1 MNLAAISHRTI
12 SSNDQPSTQLL
23 QQVCCSVSKNHQ
35 KTARSCNLNNI
46 LSDVISIEKSLKGIT
61 PEEHK
66 HVFGNV
72 RISDKSGNFKK
83 KKKNIPISECIFEPD
98 PFIVLAIYSLIT
110 KLDLAQ

>member
-35 KTARSCNLNNI
+35 KTARSCNMNNI

-83 KKKNIPISECIFEPD
+83 KEKKIIPISECIFEPD
-98 PFIVLAIYSLIT
+98 PFIVLAI
-110 KLDLAQ
+110 